1 MAGLRVP
8 NSASGQ
14 GPGGRRRSW
23 TELLAGRLKRQK
35 YNPERAQ
42 KLKDSAVR
50 LLRRHQDPTALL
62 LEVEGPPCNKLS
74 LNKLIDCDS
83 SEACAN
89 HSSSFIGS
97 ALQDQA
103 SRLGIPVGVLSAGM
117 VASSVGQ
124 VCTAAAATSHPV
136 LLTAE
141 HRKKL
146 SSLLEFAQYLLAH
159 SMFSRL
165 SFCQELWKIQ
175 NSLLLE
181 VVWHLHVQGIAIPTC
196 VAVGAWLFRNLCCL
210 CEQDRCIPYFV
221 QMFVL
226 RGFQKNSD
234 LRRTVEPEKMPQ
246 VAVDVLQ
253 RMLIFALDA
262 LAAGVQEESSTHK
275 TVRSSAAHS

>member
-141 HRKKL
+141 HR
-146 SSLLEFAQYLLAH
+146 
-159 SMFSRL
+159 
-165 SFCQELWKIQ
+165 

-275 TVRSSAAHS
+275 TVRCWYVLEGGVPECAAGGFLPN